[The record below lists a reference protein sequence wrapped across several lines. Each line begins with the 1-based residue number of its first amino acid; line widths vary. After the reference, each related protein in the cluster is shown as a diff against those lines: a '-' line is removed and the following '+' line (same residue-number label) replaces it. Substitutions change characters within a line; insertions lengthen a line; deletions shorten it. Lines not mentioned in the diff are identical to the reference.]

1 MDQVEEVKSK
11 VDIVSLIGEYLQ
23 LTRAGRNFKGNCP
36 FHQERTPSFMV
47 SPELA
52 IWKCFGCNLGG
63 DVISF
68 VEQIEGLEFREA
80 LKLLADRVGVKLR
93 RSDDAKYNYK
103 EKLVE
108 INRFASDFYSYI
120 LLNHD
125 LGKKALD
132 YLTHDRLLHKT
143 TVMEFG
149 LGYAPESAQALF
161 TFLTKKKQFKPVDI
175 ERAGVVVKVRGSY
188 IDRFRGRVIFPLV
201 DHRGLT
207 VGLAGRILPSQ
218 DGGKLAKYI
227 NSPETEVYHKSR
239 VLYAFN
245 LTKKEIKKAGSVVV
259 VEGELDAISSWQAGV
274 KNVVAIKG
282 SALTED
288 QAGLIT
294 RVADAAILALDSDV
308 AGNMAAR
315 RGITIAENLGLSIK
329 VARLG
334 KYKDPDEAAREDPEF
349 YKGALGKAVD
359 VWDFLV
365 DSVFDKHKHLGGR
378 QTALISKEVLPILW
392 AIPDEIVR
400 AHYIKIVSMKL
411 DVPESAVILELEKV
425 TNIGKVSKEVAQNPV
440 TDPLL
445 VSREEL
451 LEKEIFSLAI
461 NFDPSLLVTKQNLA
475 LFKTPLW
482 SRIAGYLAKYL
493 KTSKKFALL
502 KFAKSLPKELVDGFS
517 SVVFVDSQLDENK
530 LKRDFARAVRELRL
544 LRIKQLEAGLVKKIA
559 VFESSDEK
567 TKLKRAN
574 EEFQKLSDERSVL
587 EEE

>member
-68 VEQIEGLEFREA
+68 VEQIEGLEFWEA

-259 VEGELDAISSWQAGV
+259 VEGELDALSSWQAKV

-282 SALTED
+282 SAVTEEQLKLIFRYTRNVVLALDAD
-288 QAGLIT
+288 QAGEEAVKRAIT
-294 RVADAAILALDSDV
+294 TADRMGVNVRVALI
-308 AGNMAAR
+308 
-315 RGITIAENLGLSIK
+315 RGG
-329 VARLG
+329 
-334 KYKDPDEAAREDPEF
+334 KDPDEIAQKSAH
-349 YKGALGKAVD
+349 KWHALVGKAVS
-359 VWDFLV
+359 VYDFYL
-365 DSVFDKHKHLGGR
+365 
-378 QTALISKEVLPILW
+378 Q
-392 AIPDEIVR
+392 
-400 AHYIKIVSMKL
+400 
-411 DVPESAVILELEKV
+411 SA
-425 TNIGKVSKEVAQNPV
+425 
-440 TDPLL
+440 
-445 VSREEL
+445 
-451 LEKEIFSLAI
+451 
-461 NFDPSLLVTKQNLA
+461 
-475 LFKTPLW
+475 
-482 SRIAGYLAKYL
+482 
-493 KTSKKFALL
+493 
-502 KFAKSLPKELVDGFS
+502 
-517 SVVFVDSQLDENK
+517 
-530 LKRDFARAVRELRL
+530 LKRFDATSGE
-544 LRIKQLEAGLVKKIA
+544 
-559 VFESSDEK
+559 
-567 TKLKRAN
+567 
-574 EEFQKLSDERSVL
+574 
-587 EEE
+587 